1 MNNII
6 RRFYSSKNFQNIRL
20 ISYKKTIVTTEKMEA
35 SYIMVNSWYNKNNH
49 NNNNKQENN
58 IKKLNPEY
66 SQSNYKKNYDEELGV
81 EFPSSRFN

>member
-20 ISYKKTIVTTEKMEA
+20 NYYKKITATTEKTQA
-35 SYIMVNSWYNKNNH
+35 SYVMVDSWYNKNNY
-49 NNNNKQENN
+49 NNKQENN

-66 SQSNYKKNYDEELGV
+66 SQSNYKENYDKDIGV
-81 EFPSSRFN
+81 GFPSSRFN